1 MFNIHQHWDPLQTC
15 IVGRTVPP
23 EYYSWIKKPRLRSL
37 FERMSIET
45 ESGSQLLVK
54 KLQDLGVQVVRPNV
68 NFQHPSHEK
77 NVFVPPLQPRNT
89 MMMIGNKFYYQNW
102 SNQYWKK
109 YYANIADASWGNYDS
124 VHDFLAHATAAQI
137 NEAYDQFNL
146 AEEMCF
152 FTHFNDTYSS
162 IIDFVKQQGN
172 QTIDWEMS
180 DGGLLTRIG
189 QDLYFGTSEEDRD
202 MVKRQTIYDSEFSNY
217 RNHMIDSIGHTDG
230 IFCAVCPGLIIAH
243 DDPNLVIDYNKYFPG
258 WEVIYV
264 RNNSPMAFKETEYK
278 EFFKKTQFRWWMPGH
293 ENDHELIDLVEN
305 SFDSWIGSS
314 GESVFDV
321 NMLVVDA
328 KNVITIVKNDQ
339 LNTILEKHG
348 ITVHVLD
355 MPQMYFW
362 DGGVHCMTTD
372 LDRIGKKQN
381 YFPDRI

>member
-1 MFNIHQHWDPLQTC
+1 MLNVHQHWDPLQTC
-15 IVGRTVPP
+15 IVGSTVPP
-23 EYYSWIKKPRLRSL
+23 EYYSWIKKPRLRNL
-37 FERMSIET
+37 LERISIET
-45 ESGSQLLVK
+45 EAGLQLLTK
-54 KLQDLGVQVVRPNV
+54 KLQDLGVQVLRPNV
-68 NFQHPSHEK
+68 NFQYPLHEK
-77 NVFVPPLQPRNT
+77 NQIAPPLQPRNT
-89 MMMIGNKFYYQNW
+89 MMMVGDKFYYQNW
-102 SNQYWKK
+102 SDQYWKK
-109 YYANIADASWGNYDS
+109 YYANIADPAWDRYNS
-124 VHDFLAHATAAQI
+124 VYDFLAHAPTAQI

-152 FTHFNDTYSS
+152 LTHFNNSYSD
-162 IIDFVKQQGN
+162 ILDFVKQQGN

-189 QDLYFGTSEEDRD
+189 QDLYFGTPQEDRD
-202 MVKRQTIYDSEFSNY
+202 LAKRQMIYDAEFSDY

-230 IFCAVCPGLIIAH
+230 IFCAVRPGLIIAH
-243 DDPNLVIDYNKYFPG
+243 DDPNLIIDYDIYFPG

-264 RNNSPMAFKETEYK
+264 RNNSPMSYKETEYK
-278 EFFKKTQFRWWMPGH
+278 EFFRKTQDRWWLPGH

-328 KNVITIVKNDQ
+328 KNVITVVKNDQ
-339 LNTILEKHG
+339 LNAKLEQYG

-355 MPQMYFW
+355 IPQIYFW

-372 LDRIGKKQN
+372 LDRIGKKQD
-381 YFPDRI
+381 YFPDRT